1 MTEESAYTERGEPGK
16 FEPTASN
23 CCDKTDHR
31 PSKKRSGV
39 SDLTSKLRFHLK

>member
-1 MTEESAYTERGEPGK
+1 MTEEPAYTERGEPRK

-23 CCDKTDHR
+23 CGDKSDHR

-39 SDLTSKLRFHLK
+39 SDLSSKLRFQLK